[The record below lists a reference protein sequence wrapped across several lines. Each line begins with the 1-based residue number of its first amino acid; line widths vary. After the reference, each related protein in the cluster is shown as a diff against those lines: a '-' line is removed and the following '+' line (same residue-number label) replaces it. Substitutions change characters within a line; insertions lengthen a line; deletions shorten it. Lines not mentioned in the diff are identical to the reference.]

1 MALVMVD
8 TDGAVTQEQV
18 VEACRERLGS
28 YKKPSV
34 VSFTTEP
41 LLRTPLGK
49 VSRKLL
55 REPYSAAG
63 RTESVPPETLGGF
76 GTADDKIYDV
86 YTPLRISVRHLAACR

>member
-55 REPYSAAG
+55 REPYWAG
-63 RTESVPPETLGGF
+63 REN
-76 GTADDKIYDV
+76 
-86 YTPLRISVRHLAACR
+86 RIGAT